1 MLAYRRDDVRDLN
14 TRARAVRQVAGEL
27 GEDRRVQTERGE
39 RAFAAGDRVY
49 FLRNERG
56 LGVKNGT
63 LGTVTRIEG
72 FRVGQ
77 GDRLTVRLD
86 DGRSVG
92 FDVKDYAHIDHGYA
106 ATVHKSQGVTVD
118 RAHVLATSHMDR
130 HVAYVGLTRHR
141 ERVDLHWSEDQV
153 GSRER
158 LTRVLGR
165 ERLKDTS
172 LDYGSAR
179 TEAKQEIR
187 GESRDSARAYAE
199 RRGLVPESEIVL
211 RERAAEVPR
220 AESARPRRGL
230 FAGLKLDASPA
241 EAAPSRAALPAPTA
255 EDRAA
260 NRLAQSVGVYARAW
274 VDAERMRQAGLPVL
288 PHQTEA
294 LARADRAIEGQLPS
308 FGRDLDAAL
317 TRTPR
322 LAFGAGTDAGV
333 VALIKA
339 GQVESVQRVALETR
353 AREAV
358 RAWTQLE
365 RAYEQA
371 GKKFDHLAQREIGG
385 RMEQFAKELKRDP
398 QLDSVLRQR
407 GQQLGVAEGSR
418 LERVVQSMGTDREL
432 RRELGLRHSQS
443 LGLGR

>member
-1 MLAYRRDDVRDLN
+1 
-14 TRARAVRQVAGEL
+14 
-27 GEDRRVQTERGE
+27 
-39 RAFAAGDRVY
+39 
-49 FLRNERG
+49 
-56 LGVKNGT
+56 
-63 LGTVTRIEG
+63 
-72 FRVGQ
+72 
-77 GDRLTVRLD
+77 
-86 DGRSVG
+86 
-92 FDVKDYAHIDHGYA
+92 
-106 ATVHKSQGVTVD
+106 VHKSQGVTVD
-118 RAHVLATSHMDR
+118 RAHVLASSHMDR

-172 LDYGSAR
+172 LDYGAAR
-179 TEAKQEIR
+179 TEVEQEIR
-187 GESRDSARAYAE
+187 GGSRESARAYAE

-220 AESARPRRGL
+220 AEPTRLRRGL
-230 FAGLKLDASPA
+230 FAGLKLGTSSA
-241 EAAPSRAALPAPTA
+241 EAVPSRAASSTPTA
-255 EDRAA
+255 ENQAA
-260 NRLAQSVGVYARAW
+260 DQLAQSVGIYARAW
-274 VDAERMRQAGLPVL
+274 ADAERMRQAGLPVL

-294 LARADRAIEGQLPS
+294 LVRADRAIEGQRPS

-317 TRTPR
+317 THTPG
-322 LAFGAGTDAGV
+322 LAHGAGTEAGLAV
-333 VALIKA
+333 LIKA
-339 GQVESVQRVALETR
+339 GQVESVQRVELETR

-358 RAWTQLE
+358 RVWTRLE

-371 GKKFDHLAQREIGG
+371 GKEYDHLAQREIGG

-418 LERVVQSMGTDREL
+418 LERVVQSMGIDREL
-432 RRELGLRHSQS
+432 RRTLGLRLGQS

>member
-1 MLAYRRDDVRDLN
+1 M
-14 TRARAVRQVAGEL
+14 
-27 GEDRRVQTERGE
+27 
-39 RAFAAGDRVY
+39 
-49 FLRNERG
+49 
-56 LGVKNGT
+56 
-63 LGTVTRIEG
+63 
-72 FRVGQ
+72 
-77 GDRLTVRLD
+77 
-86 DGRSVG
+86 
-92 FDVKDYAHIDHGYA
+92 
-106 ATVHKSQGVTVD
+106 HKSQGVTVD
-118 RAHVLATSHMDR
+118 RAHVLASSHMDR

-179 TEAKQEIR
+179 TEAEQEIR
-187 GESRDSARAYAE
+187 GESRDSVRAYAE

-211 RERAAEVPR
+211 RKRAAEVPR

-241 EAAPSRAALPAPTA
+241 EAVPSRAASPAPTT
-255 EDRAA
+255 EERVTD
-260 NRLAQSVGVYARAW
+260 RLAQSVGAYARAW
-274 VDAERMRQAGLPVL
+274 ADAERMRQAELPVL

-294 LARADRAIEGQLPS
+294 LARADRAIEGQRPS

-322 LAFGAGTDAGV
+322 LAHGAGTEAGLA
-333 VALIKA
+333 ALIKA

-358 RAWTQLE
+358 RAWTRLE
-365 RAYEQA
+365 WVYEQA
-371 GKKFDHLAQREIGG
+371 GKEYDHLTQREIGG
-385 RMEQFAKELKRDP
+385 RMEQFAKDLKRDP
-398 QLDSVLRQR
+398 QLDNVLRQR

-418 LERVVQSMGTDREL
+418 LERVVQSMGIDREL
-432 RRELGLRHSQS
+432 RRTLGLRHSQG